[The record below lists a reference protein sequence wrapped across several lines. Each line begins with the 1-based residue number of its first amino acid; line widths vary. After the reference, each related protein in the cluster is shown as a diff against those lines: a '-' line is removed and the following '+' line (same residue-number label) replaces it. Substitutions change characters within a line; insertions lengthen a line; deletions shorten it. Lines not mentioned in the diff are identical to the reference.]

1 MVCTQHLARRASSA
15 AKSVALA
22 VFAAVVLAAPC
33 SAQEGRE
40 APSVAPLFEAL
51 ATDTG
56 AIPVYVAP
64 PIDGSSGRVDDAELA
79 LWALGDWSRAAGG
92 GGILDFVP
100 TADEEEAV
108 VRVYFA
114 PPGAGQYGEMMP
126 LRVNGH
132 RGAAVFIRPDM
143 DALGSDIAARARSDA
158 LFRDAVVYLTCLHEL
173 GHALGLAHTSD
184 YDDIMFAFGYGGDI
198 LEYFARYRRQLGERA
213 DIARVSG
220 VARGD
225 LAQLGSLYPAD
236 VDE

>member
-1 MVCTQHLARRASSA
+1 MVRKPHIAQRSGSA
-15 AKSVALA
+15 AKTVALA
-22 VFAAVVLAAPC
+22 VFSTWMFATPC

-40 APSVAPLFEAL
+40 APSVEPLFEAL
-51 ATDTG
+51 ATDAG

-64 PIDGSSGRVDDAELA
+64 PLDGSSARADDAELA

-92 GGILDFVP
+92 PLDFVP
-100 TADEEEAV
+100 TTDEQAAV

-114 PPGAGQYGEMMP
+114 PPGEGQYGEMMP
-126 LRVNGH
+126 LRVNGR
-132 RGAAVFIRPDM
+132 RGAAVFIRPDT
-143 DALGSDIAARARSDA
+143 DALGAEIAARARTDA

-213 DIARVSG
+213 DISRVSG

-225 LAQLGSLYPAD
+225 LAQLRRLYPAG
-236 VDE
+236 VIER